1 VGLFFD
7 DSLPEKQLPVI
18 DSGSHYF
25 YDYAVFEII
34 NCDSILYFPEYE
46 HQEFDAC
53 DQDSEI

>member
-53 DQDSEI
+53 D